1 MSMEGEGASLE
12 ERGLFTFL
20 FFATLVDDTK

>member
-12 ERGLFTFL
+12 EEELFTSLFL
-20 FFATLVDDTK
+20 ATLVDDTK